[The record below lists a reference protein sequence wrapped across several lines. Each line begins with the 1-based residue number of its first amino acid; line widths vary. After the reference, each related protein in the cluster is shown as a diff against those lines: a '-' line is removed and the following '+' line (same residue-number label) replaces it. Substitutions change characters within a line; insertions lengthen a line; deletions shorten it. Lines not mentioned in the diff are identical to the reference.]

1 MVLSRQQSNE
11 GNIIDADEVLER
23 IMKKI
28 RTVKEPA
35 HLNRFFLHEGLYN
48 IESLFFLI

>member
-23 IMKKI
+23 IANKYEM
-28 RTVKEPA
+28 
-35 HLNRFFLHEGLYN
+35 
-48 IESLFFLI
+48 